1 MSNAVETR
9 NAVNNSYSLTVAEAT
24 RILKS
29 RNFVSK
35 AGRLTEKDA
44 MKINSII
51 TEKKDGTPLFY
62 ADSKDRKAII
72 NLKAYSST
80 MVPVMKQLLAEGET
94 VKAVNLTMSVSI
106 SLDKVSKY
114 KKGDML
120 TPTIGMAYSDRY
132 KMDTFVIDEL
142 NEPMEADAMSGK
154 DIDFSLEDLDL
165 GVDL

>member
-62 ADSKDRKAII
+62 TDSKDRKAIV
-72 NLKAYSST
+72 NLQGYSAT
-80 MVPVMKQLLAEGET
+80 MVPVIKQLLAEGET
-94 VKAVNLTMSVSI
+94 VQAVNLTMSVSI
-106 SLDKVSKY
+106 PLDKVSKY
-114 KKGDML
+114 NAGDIV
-120 TPTIGMAYSDRY
+120 TPTIGVAYSKKY
-132 KMDTFVIDEL
+132 EMDTFVIDAL
-142 NEPMEADAMSGK
+142 NEPLKSEATSGK

-165 GVDL
+165 GADA